1 MEALRFAATKIQP
14 PRRGAARLERPQL
27 DGALRLAIQQHR
39 VVLLQAPAGFGKTST
54 LAAQLALRAPSEA
67 LAWVALD
74 QDDDAERLFACL
86 VAALEAYDLPWR
98 TAPEA
103 LVELAGGD
111 TGGLKRAA
119 VELLNALAGA
129 DVTQGVIVLDDL
141 HRVAS
146 PSAFALLDALL
157 ERLPPHWTLVL
168 SSRLTPPLAL
178 ARLRASGELAEFT
191 QEDLRFS
198 RDEAGALLHAEAAP
212 QADERA
218 EELFERTAGWPA
230 GLRLAMAALRTRGG
244 MSAGGR
250 QLIDRHLFDY
260 LAAEVLEDLPEALH
274 DFMLRCAVLPEL
286 TAGRAAAVSG
296 DRRAAEWLD
305 EIERR
310 GLFAS
315 VLDADERTLV
325 LHDLFRDALLQRLS
339 KHLPDE
345 LPLLL
350 QRAAAGEP
358 DALRRV
364 GYLQRAGDWAGT
376 EAALADAAVELF
388 MQGGAGEVLRLVE
401 QFPAQHRSA
410 RLARLAGTACCLRWR
425 WVDMARWLNSA
436 IALATAASD
445 SAELQ
450 MAQAYLA
457 TALYPLDRNEEAE
470 ALIAT
475 LATQQMAPGTHALA
489 LLADCSQH
497 FRRGDHTRLPA
508 LYAEL
513 LGLLEGGLPLFR
525 WWECGPPINWSTIA
539 GMPALMERYLAGAAP
554 RLADRPLP
562 MRAELRLVRAFLLLW
577 RGRLDAAGAE
587 LRAADEDMQWL
598 AVSGELRVN
607 VEIFRLILDAVH
619 GRRAEFT
626 ARLERLLREEDGNL
640 PERRVIWHHH
650 MAAHGVRLSAT
661 LDDAEGLQRW
671 AALLK
676 ENPLQDDA
684 HQNPRAVATRARF
697 AAAQGRWDDAVAQF
711 KLLVPKLA
719 AMDVMG
725 QRTDL
730 TLRHGHAL
738 LKLHRLPEA
747 AQVIAPVLDR
757 LLAEGVRG
765 QALLCGPAL
774 LQTLAEARWGNLLT
788 AAHQAELHAAAQL
801 AVSLHGDAAAA
812 PAPSTVDLTLS
823 AREREVLERI
833 AAGDS
838 NKVIARVL
846 DISPHTVKRHVAN
859 ILDKLGLASRGQ
871 ASAWLRDHG

>member
-27 DGALRLAIQQHR
+27 DGALRRAIHQHR
-39 VVLLQAPAGFGKTST
+39 VVLVQAPAGFGKTST
-54 LAAQLALRAPSEA
+54 LAAQLALRSSGEA
-67 LAWVALD
+67 LAWVSLD

-86 VAALEAYDLPWR
+86 VAALEAFDLPWR

-111 TGGLKRAA
+111 ASGLKRAA

-129 DVTQGVIVLDDL
+129 DVTHGVIVLDDL
-141 HRVAS
+141 HRVGA

-168 SSRLTPPLAL
+168 SSRTPPPLAL

-244 MSAGGR
+244 MTAGGR

-260 LAAEVLEDLPEALH
+260 LAAEVLDDLPEALH

-310 GLFAS
+310 GLFTS
-315 VLDADERTLV
+315 VLDAEERTLV

-364 GYLQRAGDWAGT
+364 GYLQRGGDWAGT
-376 EAALADAAVELF
+376 EAALADAAIELF

-401 QFPAQHRSA
+401 QFPAEHRSA

-425 WVDMARWLNSA
+425 WVDMARWF
-436 IALATAASD
+436 D
-445 SAELQ
+445 SAMELASAAGDDAELH

-457 TALYPLDRNEEAE
+457 TALYPLDRNQEAE
-470 ALIAT
+470 ALIAE
-475 LATQQMAPGTHALA
+475 LAKQPVAPGTRALA

-508 LYAEL
+508 LYGEL

-525 WWECGPPINWSTIA
+525 WWECGPPVNWSTIA

-598 AVSGELRVN
+598 AVSGELRIN
-607 VEIFRLILDAVH
+607 AEIFRLILDAMH
-619 GRRAEFT
+619 GRQAEFT
-626 ARLERLLREEDGNL
+626 ARLERLVREEDGNL
-640 PERRVIWHHH
+640 PERSVIWHHH
-650 MAAHGVRLSAT
+650 VAAHAVRLSDT
-661 LDDAEGLQRW
+661 LGNAESLQRW

-676 ENPLQDDA
+676 ENPLQDDT
-684 HQNPRAVATRARF
+684 HHNPRAVAARARF
-697 AAAQGRWDDAVAQF
+697 AAAQSRWDDAAALF

-719 AMDVMG
+719 SMDVMG

-730 TLRHGHAL
+730 TLRHGHVL
-738 LKLHRLPEA
+738 LQLHRLPEA
-747 AQVIAPVLDR
+747 ALVIAPVLDR

-774 LQTLAEARWGNLLT
+774 LQALAEARWGNLLT
-788 AAHQAELHAAAQL
+788 AAQQAELHAAAQL
-801 AVSLHGDAAAA
+801 AVSLHGDAAAT
-812 PAPSTVDLTLS
+812 PAPSAVDLTLS
-823 AREREVLERI
+823 QREREVLERI